1 MVYIASV
8 VPAQPVSSV
17 AVTRSVTAPLP
28 SAWKVIASVL
38 APLTIV
44 PLTMDHWNDAYGDA
58 PGTTCA
64 VSVAFVGIGS
74 VVTAICGV
82 GLEIGTVMLP
92 IDWQYSPS

>member
-1 MVYIASV
+1 TLPLLKYVAVFVAEVEQNDAGALITTGWPAMVYIASV

-64 VSVAFVGIGS
+64 VSVAF
-74 VVTAICGV
+74 
-82 GLEIGTVMLP
+82 
-92 IDWQYSPS
+92 